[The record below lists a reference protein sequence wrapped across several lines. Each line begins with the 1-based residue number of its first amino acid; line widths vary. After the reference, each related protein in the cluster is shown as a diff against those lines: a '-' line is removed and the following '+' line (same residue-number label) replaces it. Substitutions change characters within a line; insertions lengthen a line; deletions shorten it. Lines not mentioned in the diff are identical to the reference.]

1 MEYMQRDI
9 VMAEAVVD
17 LVLQEGGL
25 GVVRHMDSDMP
36 PQTEQVKSQGVQKG
50 LPSWDAT
57 DRSAV
62 RYHTQ

>member
-1 MEYMQRDI
+1 ML
-9 VMAEAVVD
+9 AETVVD
-17 LVLQEGGL
+17 LVSQEGGL

-36 PQTEQVKSQGVQKG
+36 PQTEKVNLQGVQKG

-62 RYHTQ
+62 RYRTQ